1 MMRKAIVPILAFV
14 ALAAMIGFATTNGGG
29 GDDAGS
35 GSGTAPAGGGEGG
48 GDAIAEGATA
58 TAPEPADLTGDG
70 SLGGV
75 GDVPLVGLSV
85 VKTASV
91 SLIVGKDG
99 FEEAF
104 SDASTIAGRLGGF
117 VESSSQGGT
126 RSRFGE
132 LVIRVPSQSFDA
144 AMTELRGL
152 GEVESQEFSAQDVT
166 SRFVDLEARL
176 RTWEA
181 QETVLLGLM
190 RQATSVQATLQ
201 VQRELQ
207 EVQFRIEQIKGS
219 LRLLEDQTDFSTIR
233 ISLREPGATAHV
245 ERLVPDERPSLG
257 EAWDRALNGF
267 LGVLYATVVG
277 LGYLIPMAAIAA
289 AAWFG
294 FRRVR
299 PATS

>member
-1 MMRKAIVPILAFV
+1 MRKAVVPILVFL
-14 ALAAMIGFATTNGGG
+14 ALAAVIGFVAT
-29 GDDAGS
+29 S
-35 GSGTAPAGGGEGG
+35 GG
-48 GDAIAEGATA
+48 GDAEMSTGGQEVAGGEGMAVEDA
-58 TAPEPADLTGDG
+58 ASGAAAREPSSDGGG
-70 SLGGV
+70 SLRGV

-91 SLIVGKDG
+91 SLVVPRDG
-99 FEEAF
+99 FEDAF
-104 SDASTIAGRLGGF
+104 SDASAIAGRLGGF

-132 LVIRVPSQSFDA
+132 LVVRVPNQSFDA
-144 AMTELRGL
+144 AMAELRQL
-152 GEVESQEFSAQDVT
+152 GEVESQEFTAEDVSAQ
-166 SRFVDLEARL
+166 FVDLEARL

-190 RQATSVQATLQ
+190 RQATSVAATLQ

-219 LRLLEDQTDFSTIR
+219 LRMLEDQTDFSTIR
-233 ISLREPGATAHV
+233 VSLREQGAAPLLQ
-245 ERLVPDERPSLG
+245 RRAADDRPSLA
-257 EAWDRALNGF
+257 EAWDRAVNGF

-277 LGYLIPMAAIAA
+277 LGYLIPIAA
-289 AAWFG
+289 LCAIAWFG
-294 FRRVR
+294 FRRLR